1 MANRYLEQ
9 QIKYQKQIEKLQER
23 IVYFSAISSLI
34 GCTIGTVCGYMI
46 GKESVQPDGNQMGCR
61 IISQAVPSLNKV
73 QRTENSR

>member
-1 MANRYLEQ
+1 MANNYLEQ
-9 QIKYQKQIEKLQER
+9 QVKYQKQIEKLQER

-46 GKESVQPDGNQMGCR
+46 GKESVQPDGNQMECR